1 MTRID
6 SYKRKTSCEILWCE
20 IRKKSEDKPSIAMT
34 AVDGSQDVCRLDQ
47 VPGRV
52 AVEMTALN

>member
-1 MTRID
+1 LIP
-6 SYKRKTSCEILWCE
+6 
-20 IRKKSEDKPSIAMT
+20 IRERQVVKFFGVKLEKKSEDKPSIAMT